1 MIGGG
6 GERKTL
12 RITAEYADA
21 SNIIGDAATVAHKV
35 DVLHR
40 HCAEVGRDPADVE
53 MTALAM
59 VPDDADKD
67 TILREADALAK
78 AGARAIVVRS
88 TGSEPSRWL
97 EETCAP
103 LMPDLLAIGG

>member
-1 MIGGG
+1 M
-6 GERKTL
+6 EADVTPSRPRSPMPDSRTSS
-12 RITAEYADA
+12 RPTA
-21 SNIIGDAATVAHKV
+21 GMLTVAHKV

-67 TILREADALAK
+67 TILRDADALAK
-78 AGARAIVVRS
+78 AGAQAIVVRS

-97 EETCAP
+97 EETWAP
-103 LMPDLLAIGG
+103 VMSDLLAIGG